1 MSKEEAD
8 HTTPRHAVSSKGMA
22 LTLLYHRVVPIPICQ
37 HQSKKVTG
45 SSNQFHVSSHVSL
58 LNYINVDL
66 IIGRIAG
73 YYRWFG
79 IVP

>member
-58 LNYINVDL
+58 LTWISIDL
-66 IIGRIAG
+66 IIVRIVG
-73 YYRWFG
+73 YNRCLD
-79 IVP
+79 ILP